1 VTVRP
6 SGTSAPK
13 TRGAPVSGKGYRS
26 GSMLWAILISSDGG
40 EAHLIG
46 RHGLM
51 GEDATEL
58 MRGAVRV
65 PVKSRFKITSF
76 GRTCVPG
83 QLPLELSAPL
93 ARRLPA
99 GRPSACDEYARGQRH
114 DNS

>member
-1 VTVRP
+1 
-6 SGTSAPK
+6 
-13 TRGAPVSGKGYRS
+13 
-26 GSMLWAILISSDGG
+26 MSSDGG
-40 EAHLIG
+40 EADLIG
-46 RHGLM
+46 RHGLT

-58 MRGAVRV
+58 MRGAARV

-76 GRTCVPG
+76 GRTCVPS

-93 ARRLPA
+93 AGRLPA